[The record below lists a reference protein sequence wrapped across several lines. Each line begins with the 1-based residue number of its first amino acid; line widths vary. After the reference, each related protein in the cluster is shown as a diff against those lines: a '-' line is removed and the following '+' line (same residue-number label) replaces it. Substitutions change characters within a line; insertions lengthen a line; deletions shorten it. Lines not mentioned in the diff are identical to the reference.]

1 MYQWTEPYEDTYLQE
16 RIQQVM
22 KVQRDLAAKGQVLI
36 STYEQLWLPVLG
48 NLPDTTYHGQERYSA
63 PYGDFGPFDGNP
75 FHGALTFTPKPGAQL
90 PEALTGIQEWQAV
103 STNLDLNART
113 VTIQVE
119 DTAITF
125 TAINVNLKPHEL
137 LREINNGLVRARAGV
152 YVWRIEPVES
162 ETDTVQHLYPDGQV
176 PVLSNAHTRADVT
189 GYALLE
195 ETPYQHTLVYVGLVA
210 HKTSLESLWATLVRR
225 RGGCSMRGVSVLS
238 DGEIKMLAHPLP
250 DFRIMHAG
258 IICRK
263 ALPGGWEAQ
272 DDSAYALVFETDLPV
287 EDALQKVTLKRL
299 QETLPFPIPDDWG
312 ERLWEHGLD
321 VGYIQRLETGGDCR
335 SGVRIDLGKPWQDLV
350 QNLLEQEVLKV

>member
-1 MYQWTEPYEDTYLQE
+1 MYEWTEPYEDTYLQE
-16 RIQQVM
+16 RIEQV
-22 KVQRDLAAKGQVLI
+22 VNIQRELASKGQILV

-48 NLPDTTYHGQERYSA
+48 DLPDTTYQGQERYSA
-63 PYGDFGPFDGNP
+63 PYGNFGPLVSHP
-75 FHGALTFTPKPGAQL
+75 FHGALAFTPTPGAPL
-90 PEALTGIQEWQAV
+90 PDTLTGIQEWQPA
-103 STNLDLNART
+103 SAKLDLNART

-137 LREINNGLVRARAGV
+137 LRETNRGLVRARAGV
-152 YVWRIEPVES
+152 YAWRIEPVES
-162 ETDTVQHLYPDGQV
+162 EADTVQHLYPDGQV

-195 ETPYQHTLVYVGLVA
+195 GTPHQHTLVYVGLAA
-210 HKTSLESLWATLVRR
+210 HKTSLESLWASLVRG
-225 RGGCSMRGVSVLS
+225 RGGCSMRGVSVLA

-250 DFRIMHAG
+250 DFGVMHAG

-272 DDSAYALVFETDLPV
+272 DDSAYALVFDTGVPV
-287 EDALQKVTLKRL
+287 EAALQMVTLKRL
-299 QETLPFPIPDDWG
+299 QETLPFPIPDEWSK
-312 ERLWEHGLD
+312 RLWEHGLD
-321 VGYIQRLETGGDCR
+321 AGYIQRLETSGDCR
-335 SGVRIDLGKPWQDLV
+335 GGVRIDLGKPWQDLV